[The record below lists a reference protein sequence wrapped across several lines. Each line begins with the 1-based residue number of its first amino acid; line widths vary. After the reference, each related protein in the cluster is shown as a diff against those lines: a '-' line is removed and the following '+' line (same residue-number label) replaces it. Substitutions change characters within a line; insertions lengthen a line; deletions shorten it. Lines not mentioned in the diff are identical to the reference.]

1 MIIFLIALAVAL
13 IIFTVE
19 VIIAFVVAKD
29 EGFPCATLDDYLEAM
44 SHAFTAFI
52 ATGALCLAIKVFVL

>member
-1 MIIFLIALAVAL
+1 MTILILALAVAL

-19 VIIAFVVAKD
+19 IIIAFVVAKD

-52 ATGALCLAIKVFVL
+52 VTGAVCLTIKVFLV

>member
-1 MIIFLIALAVAL
+1 MTIFLLALAVAL
-13 IIFTVE
+13 IIFTIE

-29 EGFPCATLDDYLEAM
+29 EGFPCATLDDYLEAI

-52 ATGALCLAIKVFVL
+52 ATGALCLTIKVFAL

>member
-1 MIIFLIALAVAL
+1 MTIFLIALAVAL

-19 VIIAFVVAKD
+19 VIIAFVVAKY

-52 ATGALCLAIKVFVL
+52 VTGAVCLTVKVFVL

>member
-1 MIIFLIALAVAL
+1 MIIFLLALAVAL

-44 SHAFTAFI
+44 SRAFTAFI
-52 ATGALCLAIKVFVL
+52 VTGAVCLSVKVFVL

>member
-1 MIIFLIALAVAL
+1 MTILLIALAVAL

-19 VIIAFVVAKD
+19 IIIAFVIAKD

-44 SHAFTAFI
+44 SNGVTAFI
-52 ATGALCLAIKVFVL
+52 VTGALCLAIKVFVL

>member
-19 VIIAFVVAKD
+19 VINAFVVAKD
-29 EGFPCATLDDYLEAM
+29 EGFPVVTLDDYLEAM

-52 ATGALCLAIKVFVL
+52 VTGALCLAIKVFVL